1 MDAAHA
7 VPQVDAVV
15 AARTFDGTVAGCED
29 NRLALISG
37 HHLGFGLRAR
47 LLFDEEEFAAIPVPP
62 ALPQQEHHLQREGD
76 FAIKVLVQT
85 IVASSFVMQHE
96 WSESGL
102 ARSMAK
108 LQKSGEVAR
117 ISCLGFAERLGP
129 GVRHLGKMRIGA
141 RAQTRDDRGY
151 RIREVFVIT

>member
-15 AARTFDGTVAGCED
+15 STRPFDGTVAGCED

-37 HHLGFGLRAR
+37 HHLGFGLRAG

-76 FAIKVLVQT
+76 FAIKVLAQK
-85 IVASSFVMQHE
+85 IVASSFIMQHE
-96 WSESGL
+96 RSGFVL
-102 ARSMAK
+102 AGSMAK
-108 LQKSGEVAR
+108 LLK
-117 ISCLGFAERLGP
+117 
-129 GVRHLGKMRIGA
+129 
-141 RAQTRDDRGY
+141 
-151 RIREVFVIT
+151 